1 MPALLPSE
9 LPVRCEAHQH
19 WIVLFTPP
27 HKWWLV
33 AFAVAVVVA
42 YFDPNPFAWALGL
55 VVALVAFFRWR
66 TWRAERVILTGKRII
81 RLQGIPETTTTETS
95 LRIDRVSGA
104 RIVETVP
111 GKLLGY
117 GTIELEAP
125 GEHPGVRKLRRICE
139 PNEFYLE
146 IRSVIFGESGRP
158 GFDGRGTDDF
168 GDPDGPVRGSG
179 PGRPGYGTPDHPTR
193 RYGPPS
199 ISDTSPLPRVPPR
212 RDAPRRDRFGRRQDW
227 T

>member
-27 HKWWLV
+27 HKWWLAAFGV
-33 AFAVAVVVA
+33 ALLVAV
-42 YFDPNPFAWALGL
+42 FDPDPFAWALIL
-55 VVALVAFFRWR
+55 VVALVGFFRWR

-125 GEHPGVRKLRRICE
+125 GEHPGVRKLRRICD

-146 IRSVIFGESGRP
+146 VRSIIFGEP
-158 GFDGRGTDDF
+158 GSPRTDDL
-168 GDPDGPVRGSG
+168 GDPDGPVR
-179 PGRPGYGTPDHPTR
+179 RPARPV
-193 RYGPPS
+193 S
-199 ISDTSPLPRVPPR
+199 SDTLPLPRVYPPR
-212 RDAPRRDRFGRRQDW
+212 RDPGPRHRRR
-227 T
+227 

>member
-9 LPVRCEAHQH
+9 LPVRCEVRQH

-33 AFAVAVVVA
+33 AFAVALVVA
-42 YFDPNPFAWALGL
+42 VVDPNPFGWILAI
-55 VVALVAFFRWR
+55 VVAVVAFFRWR
-66 TWRAERVILTGKRII
+66 TWRAERVILTGKRVI

-125 GEHPGVRKLRRICE
+125 GEHPGVRKLRRISE

-146 IRSVIFGESGRP
+146 IRSVIFGEPRP
-158 GFDGRGTDDF
+158 SGTDDF
-168 GDPDGPVRGSG
+168 GDPDGPARSG
-179 PGRPGYGTPDHPTR
+179 Y
-193 RYGPPS
+193 
-199 ISDTSPLPRVPPR
+199 DTTPLPRLPAR
-212 RDAPRRDRFGRRQDW
+212 REYPRRDRFGRRQDW

>member
-9 LPVRCEAHQH
+9 LPVRCYAHQH
-19 WIVLFTPP
+19 WIVLFAPP

-33 AFAVAVVVA
+33 AFAAA
-42 YFDPNPFAWALGL
+42 IIAACIDPDPIAWALGL
-55 VVALVAFFRWR
+55 IVALVAFFRYR

-81 RLQGIPETTTTETS
+81 RLQGVPETTTTETS

-111 GKLLGY
+111 GKLFGY

-125 GEHPGVRKLRRICE
+125 GEHPGVRKLRRISN

-146 IRSVIFGESGRP
+146 VRSVIFGEP
-158 GFDGRGTDDF
+158 GGQRSDDY
-168 GDPDGPVRGSG
+168 GDPDGPVR
-179 PGRPGYGTPDHPTR
+179 RAHVH
-193 RYGPPS
+193 
-199 ISDTSPLPRVPPR
+199 DTAPLPRMQPR
-212 RDAPRRDRFGRRQDW
+212 REPVRRDRFGRRQDW
-227 T
+227 D